1 MKKLAFSITTLSIAL
16 CMLGLA
22 FVMSASS
29 AYSNYKFESLFY
41 LFNSHILRVIIGL
54 LLILVFAAV
63 PYQTYKNISK
73 WMMPFIAVILVL
85 TLLFGVHQKG
95 AVRSLII
102 GPINFQPVEFAK
114 LFLIIHLA
122 SLIERKGELIH
133 NLKEGFFYLFVWVIV
148 IAGLV
153 FAQPNVSN
161 GLIIIFISLSIIYA
175 GGAKSKHLFNT
186 LAVSFFSALSLAF
199 IFQHSRDRLVSFLL
213 SIFKGGKIN
222 EQVSQAFLALG
233 SGGWLGQGFGNSKQA
248 NGFLSEAYGDF
259 IFAIIGEELG
269 FIGSVGILLGYF
281 IIFSAGLLIAKRTK
295 DTFGQLLAFGIS
307 FAIIINAFI
316 NIGVTVGILPTT
328 GVPLPFI
335 SYGGT
340 SIIVTCISIG
350 ILVNIAVFNAKYI
363 LPTNKNLFTHAE
375 EPI

>member
-1 MKKLAFSITTLSIAL
+1 MKKLAFSITTLSIAF

-41 LFNSHILRVIIGL
+41 LFNSHILRVVIGL
-54 LLILVFAAV
+54 LLILIFAAI
-63 PYQTYKNISK
+63 PYQTYKKISK
-73 WMMPFIAVILVL
+73 WLMLSIAVILVL
-85 TLLFGVHQKG
+85 TLWIGVHQKG
-95 AVRSLII
+95 AVRQLMI
-102 GPINFQPVEFAK
+102 GPINFQPVELAK

-122 SLIERKGELIH
+122 ALIERKGELIH
-133 NLKEGFFYLFVWVIV
+133 NLKEGFLYLFVWVII

-153 FAQPNVSN
+153 FAQPNISN
-161 GLIIIFISLSIIYA
+161 GLIIIFISLSIIYT
-175 GGAKSKHLFNT
+175 GGAKGKHLFNT

-199 IFQHSRDRLVSFLL
+199 IFQHSRDRLVSFFV

-222 EQVSQAFLALG
+222 EQVSQALLALG

-269 FIGSVGILLGYF
+269 FVGSVGILLGYF
-281 IIFSAGLLIAKRTK
+281 TIFFAGLVIAKRTK

-340 SIIVTCISIG
+340 SILITCASIG
-350 ILVNIAVFNAKYI
+350 ILFNIGVLNAKQNEQRVK
-363 LPTNKNLFTHAE
+363 LNFNHAKE
-375 EPI
+375 TV